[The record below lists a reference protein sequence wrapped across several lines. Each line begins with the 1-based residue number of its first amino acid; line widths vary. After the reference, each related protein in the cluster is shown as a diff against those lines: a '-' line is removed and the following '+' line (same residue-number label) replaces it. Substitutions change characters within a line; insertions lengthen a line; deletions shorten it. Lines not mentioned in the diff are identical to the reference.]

1 MPFRLHAV
9 YLVHAWFTSVRG
21 SCGRHCFFSGSFNSA
36 YLQCL
41 GLPHHAEYALTS
53 DGSVQWHASR
63 ESRAI
68 VRRAMHKSIVAAE
81 RISDVGLTKEELQ
94 RYSRHLIMPEVTAE
108 GQKRLKAARVLCIGA
123 GGLGSPAALYLAAAG
138 VGKLGL
144 VDFDRVDLTNLQR
157 QILHGTKDVGRSKLA
172 SARDR
177 LHDINPD
184 IEVELHDCR
193 FSSENAEQ
201 IVADY
206 DVIVDGSDNFA
217 TRYLSN
223 DVCVFAGKPN
233 LYGSVF
239 RFEGQT
245 TVFAP
250 LLGGPCYRCLFPE
263 PPPPE
268 SVPNCAQAGVLG
280 VLPGIIGMLQAIE
293 AIKLIVGI
301 GEPMVGR
308 LLHFDALKVT
318 FRELRLRRD
327 PQCPV
332 CGENPTI
339 FAPIDYDQFCGALDD
354 ASIPGIS
361 VQQLK
366 DKMDASNTFELID
379 VREPFEFEI
388 ARING
393 AKLIPLGEI
402 PERADELDREQM
414 LIVHCHSGRRSAEAV
429 RLLKQRGFDNVYN
442 LEGGIDAWSDF
453 IDPTVPKY

>member
-1 MPFRLHAV
+1 MKR
-9 YLVHAWFTSVRG
+9 SVVDD
-21 SCGRHCFFSGSFNSA
+21 
-36 YLQCL
+36 Q
-41 GLPHHAEYALTS
+41 
-53 DGSVQWHASR
+53 
-63 ESRAI
+63 
-68 VRRAMHKSIVAAE
+68 
-81 RISDVGLTKEELQ
+81 RISAVHLSTGELQ

-144 VDFDRVDLTNLQR
+144 VDFDRVELTNLQR
-157 QILHGTKDVGRSKLA
+157 QILHGTKDIGRSKLE

-177 LHDINPD
+177 LRDMNPE
-184 IEVELHDCR
+184 IEIELHVCR
-193 FSSENAEQ
+193 LSSETAQQ
-201 IVADY
+201 IVAEY
-206 DVIVDGSDNFA
+206 DVIIDGSDNFA

-223 DVCVFAGKPN
+223 DVCVLAEKPN
-233 LYGSVF
+233 VYGSVF
-239 RFEGQT
+239 RLEGQT

-250 LLGGPCYRCLFPE
+250 HLGGPCYRCLFPE

-301 GEPMVGR
+301 GDPLIGR
-308 LLHFDALKVT
+308 LLHFDALKLQ
-318 FRELRLRRD
+318 FRELKLRRD
-327 PQCPV
+327 LQCPV

-339 FAPIDYDQFCGALDD
+339 FAPIDYDQFCGARDD
-354 ASIPGIS
+354 ASVPGIS
-361 VQQLK
+361 VQELK
-366 DKMDASNTFELID
+366 AKMDAGEAFELID

-388 ARING
+388 ARIDR
-393 AKLIPLGEI
+393 AKLIPLSEI
-402 PERADELDREQM
+402 SERANELRREQAF
-414 LIVHCHSGRRSAEAV
+414 IIHCHSGRRSAQAV
-429 RLLKQRGFDNVYN
+429 RLLKQRGFNKVYN

>member
-1 MPFRLHAV
+1 MHGAESC
-9 YLVHAWFTSVRG
+9 ASVRG
-21 SCGRHCFFSGSFNSA
+21 
-36 YLQCL
+36 
-41 GLPHHAEYALTS
+41 
-53 DGSVQWHASR
+53 
-63 ESRAI
+63 
-68 VRRAMHKSIVAAE
+68 AMHKSVIAE
-81 RISDVGLTKEELQ
+81 ERVSDTGLTKEELQ

-108 GQKRLKAARVLCIGA
+108 GQKRLKVARVLCIGA

-138 VGKLGL
+138 VGRLGL

-157 QILHGTKDVGRSKLA
+157 QILHGTKDIGRSKLE

-177 LHDINPD
+177 LRDTNPD
-184 IEVELHDCR
+184 IEVELHECR
-193 FSSENAEQ
+193 LSSENAER

-223 DVCVFAGKPN
+223 DVCVFANKTN
-233 LYGSVF
+233 VYGSVF

-250 LLGGPCYRCLFPE
+250 HLGGPCYRCLFPE

-293 AIKLIVGI
+293 TLKLILGI
-301 GEPMVGR
+301 GDSLVGR
-308 LLHFDALKVT
+308 LLHFDALKVK
-318 FRELRLRRD
+318 FRELNLRRD

-339 FAPIDYDQFCGALDD
+339 FSPIDYEQFCRVRDEGE
-354 ASIPGIS
+354 IS
-361 VQQLK
+361 EMSPHQLK
-366 DKMDASNTFELID
+366 RKIDAGEPFELID
-379 VREPFEFEI
+379 VREPFEYEI
-388 ARING
+388 ARIDG

-402 PERADELDREQM
+402 SERLNELSGERP
-414 LIVHCHSGRRSAEAV
+414 IVVHCHTGKRSAQAV
-429 RLLKQRGFDNVYN
+429 RLLQQRGFANVYN
-442 LEGGIDAWSDF
+442 LEGGIDAWSDQ
-453 IDPTVPKY
+453 IDPNVPKY